1 MTFTHELVS
10 VVTSES
16 RLARHKSYADYYRHL
31 GPFGSF
37 MNEVER
43 TLDVKLHMDGSSHA
57 LVYREGDIHVLG
69 EIGYSDVR
77 VRGSGESKPQ
87 FYVRTKGIVNDKYKH
102 SAWQHN
108 IVTTKSL
115 RGAVKLAKDHLI
127 PITPRRSLEWTAV
140 RAKRLIEGSAS
151 KHHDTARRLLRD
163 FSGETGYGQSFDNAF
178 WREVRNMTFIDPT
191 VRATMANMFEAVDNW
206 REAMAAKGK
215 THFVGFSDNYGQLV
229 AHTAGIEFVDPMK
242 VSDVVGMDATTLPD
256 WMRGRIAVLQMTEP
270 DTYVDGVGLRMD
282 DKVYYIMEDN
292 G

>member
-1 MTFTHELVS
+1 M
-10 VVTSES
+10 VTSES
-16 RLARHKSYADYYRHL
+16 RLTRHKSYADYYRHL

-37 MNEVER
+37 MDEVER
-43 TLDVKLHMDGSSHA
+43 ALDVKLHMEGGSHA
-57 LVYREGDIHVLG
+57 YIYREGDIHVLG

-108 IVTTKSL
+108 IVATKSL

-163 FSGETGYGQSFDNAF
+163 FSGETGYGQSFDNSF

-191 VRATMANMFEAVDNW
+191 VQATVANMFEAVDNW

-229 AHTAGIEFVDPMK
+229 AHTAALELVDPIK
-242 VSDVVGMDATTLPD
+242 VSDVVGMDATALPD